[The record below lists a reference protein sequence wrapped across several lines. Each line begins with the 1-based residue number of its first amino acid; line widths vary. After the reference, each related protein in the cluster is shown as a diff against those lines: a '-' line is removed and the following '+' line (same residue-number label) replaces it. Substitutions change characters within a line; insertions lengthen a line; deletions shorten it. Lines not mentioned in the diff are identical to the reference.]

1 MNTLSQPLLK
11 FRGKTDLNYT
21 HSILCYGKILVFY
34 TESVGETEETV
45 AVFLTTTTAPESA
58 LTVVARG
65 GKHDVV
71 VEGSFEPGIAV
82 W

>member
-11 FRGKTDLNYT
+11 FRGKTYLNCT
-21 HSILCYGKILVFY
+21 HSIMLWENL

-45 AVFLTTTTAPESA
+45 AVFLTTTTAPEAA

-65 GKHDVV
+65 AKHDVV
-71 VEGSFEPGIAV
+71 VEGSFEPGTKSFQC
-82 W
+82 